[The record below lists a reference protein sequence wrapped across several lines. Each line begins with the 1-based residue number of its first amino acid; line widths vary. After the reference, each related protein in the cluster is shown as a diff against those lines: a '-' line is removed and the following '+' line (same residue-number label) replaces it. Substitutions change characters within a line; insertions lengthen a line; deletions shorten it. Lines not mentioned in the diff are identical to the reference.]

1 MGLFYALKKITL
13 KIFDSIK
20 DVPENWNA
28 VAVANHF
35 LQLPYLEVLERSAP
49 TNMQCF
55 YIGFYED
62 LELIG
67 VSLAQY
73 LDLNKLESFGERDN
87 CFKTFVRN
95 FIFRNFA
102 SHTLFIGNNMITGQN
117 AFAFHKEI
125 SFEEVSFILR
135 QSSKELEAY

>member
-1 MGLFYALKKITL
+1 MGLFYALEKITI

-20 DVPENWNA
+20 DVPENWNK

-62 LELIG
+62 SELIG

-73 LDLNKLESFGERDN
+73 LDLNKLFS
-87 CFKTFVRN
+87 
-95 FIFRNFA
+95 I
-102 SHTLFIGNNMITGQN
+102 
-117 AFAFHKEI
+117 
-125 SFEEVSFILR
+125 IL
-135 QSSKELEAY
+135 